1 MSNTTMFRVLFL
13 LVATLG
19 SFSIASTEIQ
29 KAQIS
34 VDATIQFQ
42 TVDGFGISESF
53 QRAGQI
59 FGKMGLSVANRY
71 KIVDLLFN
79 NEVGAGLTLLR
90 NGIGSSNSS
99 DKDFMNS
106 IMPFS
111 PGSPSVT
118 PTYRWDYNDS
128 SQVWLAQQASFY
140 GVRIIADAWSA
151 PSFMKTNLD
160 DAHGGYLCGV
170 SGTACPSGDWKKA
183 YAKYIAQYIL
193 YYQASHITISHV
205 GFLNEPE
212 KTEFYASM
220 LSNGTQAA
228 DFIKVFEPTLRA
240 AGLDTKIICCD
251 GAGWNYQASM
261 LKGIQDAGAETLLDV
276 VTSHGYSDPPAK
288 PFDTSLPVWQSEWAD
303 LKTNWTNAWF
313 ESGAPGEGMT
323 WATAIQDAF
332 VKSNV
337 SAFFYWQGAETTPWN
352 SALIRLDG
360 DTYSVSKR
368 LWAFAQ
374 FSRFVKPGA
383 VRIEAKSD
391 DGKIGV
397 SAFRN
402 ANAGVAVQVINNTT
416 AEYEIE
422 VKVDNGTALNGMS
435 AYLTNTGNDLT
446 VMDPL
451 TAVGNTGNA
460 FEVTVPARSM
470 VSFVG
475 I

>member
-1 MSNTTMFRVLFL
+1 MFQVLL
-13 LVATLG
+13 LLFAILE
-19 SFSIASTEIQ
+19 SFSAASAETQ

-34 VDATIQFQ
+34 VDVGIQFQ

-59 FGKMGLSVANRY
+59 FGKLGLSVTNRY
-71 KIVDLLFN
+71 KIVDLLFS

-106 IMPFS
+106 ILPFS

-118 PTYRWDYNDS
+118 PAYRWDYNDS
-128 SQVWLAQQASFY
+128 SQVWLAQQASFH
-140 GVRIIADAWSA
+140 GAKIIADAWSA
-151 PSFMKTNLD
+151 PAFMKTNQD
-160 DAHGGYLCGV
+160 DTHGGYLCGV
-170 SGTACPSGDWKKA
+170 SGTACTSGDWKKA
-183 YAKYIAQYIL
+183 YAKYITQYIL

-212 KTEFYASM
+212 KTESYASM

-228 DFIKVFEPTLRA
+228 DFIKVLAPTLRA
-240 AGLDTKIICCD
+240 ARLDTKIICCD

-261 LKGIQDAGAETLLDV
+261 LKGIQDARAEDLLDV
-276 VTSHGYSDPPAK
+276 VTSHGYSDPPTK
-288 PFDTSLPVWQSEWAD
+288 PFNTPLSVWQSEWAD
-303 LKTNWTNAWF
+303 LKTNWTNAWYA
-313 ESGAPGEGMT
+313 SGAPGEGMV

-332 VKSNV
+332 AKSNV

-360 DTYSVSKR
+360 DAYFVSKR

-383 VRIEAKSD
+383 VRIQAKSE

-402 ANAGVAVQVINNTT
+402 ANGGVAVQVINNTT

-422 VKVDNGTALNGMS
+422 LKVENGTVLNVMS
-435 AYLTNTGNDLT
+435 AYLTNNGNDLM

-451 TAVGNTGNA
+451 TAMGDTGYA
-460 FEVTVPARSM
+460 FKGTVPARSM

-475 I
+475 T